1 MLNQH
6 SLRNRQI
13 VMQKISSDALMGLPA
28 QDASA
33 SVLITQEQTHHV
45 ARS

>member
-1 MLNQH
+1 MLNQP
-6 SLRNRQI
+6 LLKNRLI
-13 VMQKISSDALMGLPA
+13 MMQKISSDALMGLPA

-33 SVLITQEQTHHV
+33 SVLIIQEQTHHV